1 MQSKKALQNTKIM
14 QKAVLK
20 TEALTQAST
29 TTPQTTQ
36 PPSPAREPSLL
47 EQQRSSRSTRL
58 LRVKVQRPEQLIRMM
73 NNISFPVKHTDRS
86 QVGRGV
92 IALYFLSLAH
102 SEQMYNWLAEV
113 DCVVELSYH
122 QNLSTFEHVDTIL
135 FENHAGLSEN
145 NIVRF
150 LENVDRIVFL
160 KKLSMKRFLVKF
172 DSILVRENL
181 RRLTN
186 SSFWQFDQRYY
197 DSVICFTEQNYD
209 YVYIQMTNPLH
220 LKQESRLRAR
230 YRNMD
235 TRINFS
241 AIMDQQDARTTIMIK
256 NIPNRIQKSD
266 LVEIIDQKFYGA
278 YDFIYLPID
287 FQVVLLF

>member
-1 MQSKKALQNTKIM
+1 MLPKTSQHNTRNESKPDKLEAP
-14 QKAVLK
+14 
-20 TEALTQAST
+20 TEASLTPSAES
-29 TTPQTTQ
+29 PVTQ
-36 PPSPAREPSLL
+36 IQREPALL
-47 EQQRSSRSTRL
+47 EQQRSSRPTRL

-73 NNISFPVKHTDRS
+73 KNISFPLKHADRS

-92 IALYFLSLAH
+92 IGLYFYSLAH

-122 QNLSTFEHVDTIL
+122 QNLATFEHVDTIL

-150 LENVDRIVFL
+150 LENVDRIIFL

-172 DSILVRENL
+172 DSICVRENL
-181 RRLTN
+181 RRLTMSN
-186 SSFWQFDQRYY
+186 FWQFDQRYY
-197 DSVICFTEQNYD
+197 DSVICFTEENYD

-220 LKQESRLRAR
+220 LKEGSRMKAR

-235 TRINFS
+235 TKINFS
-241 AIMDQQDARTTIMIK
+241 AIMDQQDLRTTIMIK
-256 NIPNRIQKSD
+256 NIPNRIQKAD
-266 LVEIIDQKFYGA
+266 LVGIIDEKFYGA

-287 FQVVLLF
+287 FQVQSILA